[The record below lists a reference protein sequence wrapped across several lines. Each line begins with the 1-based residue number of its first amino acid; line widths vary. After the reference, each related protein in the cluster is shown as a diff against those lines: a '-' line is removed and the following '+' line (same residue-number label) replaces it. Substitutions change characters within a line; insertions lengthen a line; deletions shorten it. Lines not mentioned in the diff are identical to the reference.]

1 MKLKYFIPAL
11 LLIAIIIFFPI
22 RKTSGISGDG
32 AVLTTDKEKI
42 GDCTLSIEIREV
54 TSLAVRYRKTF
65 SFVVDGERV
74 SEFRSAYASE
84 TSDGLCSISQMYYDA
99 QEDRMAGCQLVYQE
113 DLSYAVIYWN
123 DQLYFITNGTQMPYS
138 AIPLDVAGS

>member
-1 MKLKYFIPAL
+1 MKPKYLIPAL
-11 LLIAIIIFFPI
+11 LLIAVVIFFPV

-42 GDCTLSIEIREV
+42 GDCTLSIEIQEI

-65 SFVVDGERV
+65 SFVVDGKPV
-74 SEFRSAYASE
+74 CEFQSAGASE
-84 TSDGLCSISQMYYDA
+84 TGDGLCSISQMYYDE
-99 QEDRMAGCQLVYQE
+99 QENSMSVCSLVYQE

-123 DQLYFITNGTQMPYS
+123 DRLYFLPNGTQMPYS
-138 AIPLDVAGS
+138 EIPLDVAGS

>member
-1 MKLKYFIPAL
+1 MKLKYLIPAL
-11 LLIAIIIFFPI
+11 LLIAIVLFFPI
-22 RKTSGISGDG
+22 RKTSSISGDG
-32 AVLTTDKEKI
+32 VVLTTDKEKI
-42 GDCTLSIEIREV
+42 GDCTLSIEIQEV
-54 TSLAVRYRKTF
+54 RSLAVRYRKTF

-99 QEDRMAGCQLVYQE
+99 QEDRMAGCQLVYQR
-113 DLSYAVIYWN
+113 DLSYAVIHWN

-138 AIPLDVAGS
+138 EIPLDIAGS

>member
-1 MKLKYFIPAL
+1 MPVKPKYLIPAL
-11 LLIAIIIFFPI
+11 LLIAIVLFFPI

-42 GDCTLSIEIREV
+42 GDCTLSIEIQEV

-74 SEFRSAYASE
+74 CEFQSAYASE
-84 TSDGLCSISQMYYDA
+84 TGGGLCFISLM
-99 QEDRMAGCQLVYQE
+99 
-113 DLSYAVIYWN
+113 
-123 DQLYFITNGTQMPYS
+123 
-138 AIPLDVAGS
+138 

>member
-11 LLIAIIIFFPI
+11 LLIAAVLFFPI
-22 RKTSGISGDG
+22 RKTSSISGDG

-65 SFVVDGERV
+65 SFVVDGKQV
-74 SEFRSAYASE
+74 SEFQSAYASE
-84 TSDGLCSISQMYYDA
+84 TGDGLCFISQMYYDE
-99 QEDRMAGCQLVYQE
+99 QEDRMAGCELVYQE
-113 DLSYAVIYWN
+113 DLSYAVIHWN
-123 DQLYFITNGTQMPYS
+123 NQLYFITDGTQMPYS
-138 AIPLDVAGS
+138 EIPLVIAGS